1 MFHRLHLDLE
11 ASSDHRKKNIKNFIY
26 DALDDMYFSVKSHR
40 VNNRGQ
46 EIPAQIQKKKSSKRD
61 VIESPSEDFFF
72 FFFFSFSQKIFLS
85 QKTGGHF
92 FLVVHQSSNP
102 SILDKTKFLFTNIYT
117 GGTTK
122 HEYVSRSDG
131 VNRNKGKSFF
141 WACLLKRIFRFR
153 KKNCLI
159 GCSN

>member
-61 VIESPSEDFFF
+61 VIESPSEDFL
-72 FFFFSFSQKIFLS
+72 FFFSFLFL
-85 QKTGGHF
+85 
-92 FLVVHQSSNP
+92 
-102 SILDKTKFLFTNIYT
+102 
-117 GGTTK
+117 
-122 HEYVSRSDG
+122 R
-131 VNRNKGKSFF
+131 KSFCLKKREGIFF
-141 WACLLKRIFRFR
+141 WSYTSLQTHQYSTRQNFCLLIYIRAERRNTNTCRGLMGSTEIRGKVFSGLVF
-153 KKNCLI
+153 
-159 GCSN
+159 